1 MSALVDLPT
10 ANRCWAPSVWVE
22 ERACFLDQA
31 KQGPPESRTQAGPA
45 APAGRTPAI
54 DHCDL
59 QGPQPVR
66 GSQLER
72 LQTGGVSPR
81 HRRCLAVCHL
91 YAPWMTAGWRG
102 MMFIASQGNFLPLTF
117 TFTSRKEKNSL
128 IQSPVRKL
136 YWESRNQSNT
146 KQLNSNLAGHR
157 STVSRF
163 CWVLSEFRRVL
174 LLTQEDL
181 LG

>member
-31 KQGPPESRTQAGPA
+31 KQGPPERRTQAGPA

-54 DHCDL
+54 DHCDSR
-59 QGPQPVR
+59 GPQPGR

-72 LQTGGVSPR
+72 LQTGGVSSPAPLLLG
-81 HRRCLAVCHL
+81 CLSSLRPLDDSRVE
-91 YAPWMTAGWRG
+91 G

-117 TFTSRKEKNSL
+117 TFTSRKEKNSF
-128 IQSPVRKL
+128 IQSLVRKL
-136 YWESRNQSNT
+136 YWET
-146 KQLNSNLAGHR
+146 
-157 STVSRF
+157 
-163 CWVLSEFRRVL
+163 
-174 LLTQEDL
+174 
-181 LG
+181 